1 MTPIQP
7 HPAGHRGG
15 QSDLAAALLDP
26 DRACPDGL
34 CTWNGSDPTA
44 RLAVHRNNVVS
55 SLVDALAAT
64 FPVVQELVGETFF
77 RAMAGVFVRCSPP
90 RSRVLALYGQDFPPF
105 IAQFEPAR
113 QLPYLAD
120 VARLEAAR
128 VRAYHAA
135 DAAPVSAEAV
145 GLAMAAGS
153 ERLGELHLTLH
164 PSLSTVESRHAV
176 VSLWAAHQG
185 EGGLEA
191 VEVDTPECAV
201 VVRPG
206 LDVLVLK
213 APAGAAAFVAA
224 VERGCRLGEAAAFA
238 AGATPDFD
246 PTATLS
252 LLLGHGVLTS
262 LHLPR
267 RADS

>member
-1 MTPIQP
+1 MTALQP
-7 HPAGHRGG
+7 RLAGRPGI
-15 QSDLAAALLDP
+15 QSDIAAALLDP
-26 DRACPDGL
+26 DLACPEGL
-34 CTWNGSDPTA
+34 CAWNGSDPTA
-44 RLAVHRNNVVS
+44 RLAVYRNNVVS
-55 SLVDALAAT
+55 SLVEALAAT
-64 FPVVQELVGETFF
+64 FPVVQQLVGEAFF
-77 RAMAGVFVRCSPP
+77 RAMASVFVRCSPP
-90 RSRVLALYGQDFPPF
+90 RSRVLAFYGQDFAPF

-113 QLPYLAD
+113 QLPYLPD
-120 VARLEAAR
+120 VAWLEVAR

-145 GLAMAAGS
+145 GLALAAGA

-164 PSLSTVESRHAV
+164 PSLRTVESRHAV

-191 VEVDTPECAV
+191 VDVDAPECAV
-201 VVRPG
+201 IVRPG

-224 VERGCRLGEAAAFA
+224 VGRGCHLGEAAGIA

-246 PTATLS
+246 LAATLS
-252 LLLGHGVLTS
+252 LLLGHGALTS
-262 LHLPR
+262 LHFPR